1 MIDQNL
7 EFFNVDHLER
17 VPGLG
22 GLRLERFPERFRRE
36 LGIEANKNGRFR
48 AERVH
53 GCEIRFVTE
62 APFFDLALSAAESD
76 IDVCLY
82 CGDMAHGTYTL
93 EAGKVTVLHI
103 EKNAIYDTVDLDK
116 LPKGRFSSW
125 VWRVQFGMN
134 GTACFHYLD
143 TFGYEHRPPK
153 PEEKPEITWAAYGS
167 SITCGSVTT
176 LYSNCYI
183 EQAAVRLGAEVMNK
197 GLSGSCFCEEFAA
210 DYLASL
216 PVTMLSL
223 EIGVNMIPF
232 LKEEEFE
239 KRVSRFL
246 EAVSRSQAKRIYVI
260 DIFTN
265 KGLITSDHQ
274 APYYTRSRSF
284 CTILNGLVEEKRR
297 TDPRFVQIPGT
308 AVAENLT
315 YLSCDLLHPSD
326 HGHIRMGENLA
337 SWIRKEEKK
346 MEKRNGN
353 GGEFYGNV

>member
-7 EFFNVDHLER
+7 EFFNVDHFAC
-17 VPGLG
+17 VQGLG

-62 APFFDLALSAAESD
+62 APYFDVALSAAESD

-82 CGDMAHGTYTL
+82 CGDMAHGKYTL

-103 EKNAIYDTVDLDK
+103 ERNAVYGMIDLEK
-116 LPKGRFSSW
+116 LPKGRFSPR
-125 VWRVQFGMN
+125 VWRIQFGMN
-134 GTACFHYLD
+134 GSACFHYLD
-143 TFGYEHRPPK
+143 TFGYEYRPPE

-183 EQAAVRLGAEVMNK
+183 EQAAGRIGAEVMNK
-197 GLSGSCFCEEFAA
+197 GLSGSCFCEEFVGE
-210 DYLASL
+210 YLASL
-216 PVTMLSL
+216 PVSILSL

-232 LKEEEFE
+232 LSDMEFE

-246 EAVSRSQAKRIYVI
+246 EMVSQSEAKRIYVI

-265 KGLITSDHQ
+265 KGLIASDHQ

-284 CTILNGLVEEKRR
+284 RTILGELVKEKRQS
-297 TDPRFVQIPGT
+297 DKRFVQIPGVV
-308 AVAENLT
+308 VAEDLT

-326 HGHIRMGENLA
+326 NGHIRMGEKLA
-337 SWIRKEEKK
+337 SWIRNYEK
-346 MEKRNGN
+346 N
-353 GGEFYGNV
+353 GGDFCGNVYGNV